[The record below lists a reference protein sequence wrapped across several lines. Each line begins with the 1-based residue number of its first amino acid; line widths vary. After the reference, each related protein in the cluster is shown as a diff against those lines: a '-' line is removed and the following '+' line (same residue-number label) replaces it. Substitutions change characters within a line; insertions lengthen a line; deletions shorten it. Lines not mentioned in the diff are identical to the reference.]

1 MLHNT
6 PTSFNQLSSLPPDS
20 ELRRTS
26 LTWCPNIRFTLKLST
41 QSLARCWS
49 PYSILRSYDGCIGDP
64 TRCHFLMKKTF
75 FIFPKTRNV
84 WLFSLFFSPF
94 SLRWM
99 RVVIKFAFLPRQIA
113 LLWQNFV
120 GFRYPL
126 DDVLIC
132 SFHQIAKF
140 LGLFGKH
147 LIWTRDDGVMH
158 DLPFSSQSRLFSYSE
173 QAPEWLCF

>member
-64 TRCHFLMKKTF
+64 TKMS
-75 FIFPKTRNV
+75 FPHHEEEDVLYFSKTRNV
-84 WLFSLFFSPF
+84 WLFSLSFSPF

-113 LLWQNFV
+113 LLWQNLV
-120 GFRYPL
+120 GFKYPL

-140 LGLFGKH
+140 LGLFG
-147 LIWTRDDGVMH
+147 
-158 DLPFSSQSRLFSYSE
+158 
-173 QAPEWLCF
+173 